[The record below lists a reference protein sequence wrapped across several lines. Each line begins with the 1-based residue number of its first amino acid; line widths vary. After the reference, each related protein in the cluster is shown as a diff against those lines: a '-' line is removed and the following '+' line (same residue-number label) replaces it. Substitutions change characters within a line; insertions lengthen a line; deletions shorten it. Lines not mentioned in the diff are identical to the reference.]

1 MLEIFVKVSLESTLQ
16 ENARFNRL
24 TTQQITTPSR
34 KFQCLDLWYSYI
46 ENVKRKYHV
55 E

>member
-1 MLEIFVKVSLESTLQ
+1 MLEIFVKVSLESTLR
-16 ENARFNRL
+16 ENARFNRF
-24 TTQQITTPSR
+24 TTELITTR
-34 KFQCLDLWYSYI
+34 KFQCLYLWYSYI